1 MLSRGASLAALAAIG
16 CLGCES
22 VPETVVS
29 MIDHQRWE
37 VVESFEDPFLE
48 GVFEPVFCRE
58 VDYGVEGEGE
68 YSFFEV
74 VTTDCNYLTVAQSS
88 LSEVSVGDQL
98 ELTLWHLP
106 LVATEEGN
114 AELIVTLGDRTI
126 FTEMIGI
133 PTQERV
139 YSSIVN
145 ADFDAAAGALIHFHV
160 HNHGLNAWRFYSF
173 EVRR

>member
-1 MLSRGASLAALAAIG
+1 MLSRGASLAALATIG

-37 VVESFEDPFLE
+37 VLESLEDPFLE
-48 GVFEPVFCRE
+48 SVSEPVFCRE
-58 VDYGVEGEGE
+58 IDFGVEGEGE

-74 VTTDCNYLTVAQSS
+74 VTTDCNYLTVTQSS
-88 LSEVSVGDQL
+88 LSEVIVGDQL

-106 LVATEEGN
+106 LVAAEEGK
-114 AELIVTLGDRTI
+114 AELVVTLGDRTI
-126 FTEMIGI
+126 FAQMIAI
-133 PTQERV
+133 PAEEKV
-139 YSSIVN
+139 YSSIVS
-145 ADFDAAAGALIHFHV
+145 ADFDAAAGALIRFHV